1 MLTTKRSQRT
11 LASAMEVRG
20 VGFFH
25 GSDVT
30 LRFNPAE
37 PDTGVVFVRSDLP
50 DRPTVPAR
58 IGHVVPS
65 LRRTTIQRGSA
76 QVDMIEHVM
85 AALAGSRIDNCLIE
99 VDAPECPGCDGSSR
113 LFVEAFE
120 QAGAIEQDRP
130 RQALAIERSF
140 TVREG
145 NATLAAHPGSGDS
158 LTLSYHLDYGP
169 DSAIGL
175 QSYLIDLT
183 PPTFRRELAGSRT
196 FLLETEAH
204 ALRAAGIGT
213 RATPA
218 DVLIFGRDGVVGN
231 TLRFADECA
240 RHKVLDMVGDLSLLG
255 MDLHGFVV
263 AHRSGH
269 HTNASLVRRLLQGLE
284 KEKEHSSRAP
294 AIPLREDGTI
304 DVRGILDIL
313 PHRYPLLLIDRVLEI
328 QAGKAIVA
336 IKNVS
341 ANEPVFQ
348 GHWPGRPIMPGV
360 LIIEAMAQAGG
371 VLVAA
376 TMDRSG
382 RVAMLASVDGVKLR
396 RPVVPGDQLRL
407 EISAERIK
415 QNSASVF
422 GIAKVGDA
430 VAAEAKIRFVLVDAH
445 LAA

>member
-1 MLTTKRSQRT
+1 MIITKRLQRT
-11 LASAMEVRG
+11 LASATVVRG

-50 DRPTVPAR
+50 DQPAVPAR
-58 IGHVVPS
+58 IHHVVPS
-65 LRRTTIQRGSA
+65 LRRTTIQRGPA
-76 QVDMIEHVM
+76 LVEMIEHVM
-85 AALAGSRIDNCLIE
+85 AALAGTRIDNCLVE

-113 LFVEAFE
+113 VFIEALE
-120 QAGAIEQDRP
+120 KAGIVEQDRP

-145 NATLAAHPGSGDS
+145 NATLAAHPGAGES

-169 DSAIGL
+169 DSAIPS
-175 QSYLIDLT
+175 QSFLIDLT
-183 PPTFRRELAGSRT
+183 PPTFRRELASSRT
-196 FLLETEAH
+196 FLLESEVQM
-204 ALRAAGIGT
+204 LRAAGIGN

-218 DVLIFGRDGVVGN
+218 DVLIFGRDGVMGN
-231 TLRFADECA
+231 TLRFNDECA

-269 HTNASLVRRLLQGLE
+269 HTNAALVRRLLQGLE
-284 KEKEHSSRAP
+284 KDKVHSSRVP
-294 AIPLREDGTI
+294 SIPVREDGTI
-304 DVRGILDIL
+304 DIRGILDIL
-313 PHRYPLLLIDRVLEI
+313 PHRYPLLLVDRVLEI
-328 QAGKAIVA
+328 QAGKSIVA

-341 ANEPVFQ
+341 ANEPFFQ

-371 VLVAA
+371 ILVAA
-376 TMDRSG
+376 TMERSG
-382 RVAMLASVDGVKLR
+382 RVAMLASVDKVKLR

-407 EISAERIK
+407 EVTAERIK

-430 VAAEAKIRFVLVDAH
+430 VAAEAKIRFIIVDAH

>member
-11 LASAMEVRG
+11 LASATEVRG

-58 IGHVVPS
+58 IGHVVPA

-76 QVDMIEHVM
+76 QIEMIEHVM

-113 LFVEAFE
+113 VFVEAFE

-169 DSAIGL
+169 DSAIGP

-183 PPTFRRELAGSRT
+183 PPAFRRELAGSRT
-196 FLLETEAH
+196 FLLESEVQ

-231 TLRFADECA
+231 KLRFADECA

-269 HTNASLVRRLLQGLE
+269 AAPGRRHNRYPGYPRYSPPPLSALA
-284 KEKEHSSRAP
+284 HRPRARDSSRQDDRGDQECERQRAVLPGALAGTADHAGRPHHRGDGPGRGRPGRGDHGPFRAGGDARIGGRGQAAP
-294 AIPLREDGTI
+294 AGGSR
-304 DVRGILDIL
+304 R
-313 PHRYPLLLIDRVLEI
+313 
-328 QAGKAIVA
+328 
-336 IKNVS
+336 S
-341 ANEPVFQ
+341 AP
-348 GHWPGRPIMPGV
+348 
-360 LIIEAMAQAGG
+360 
-371 VLVAA
+371 
-376 TMDRSG
+376 
-382 RVAMLASVDGVKLR
+382 
-396 RPVVPGDQLRL
+396 PGDQRGTTQAKLGLRL
-407 EISAERIK
+407 RHCQGGRRRGRRGQDPVRPRRRSSRRVR
-415 QNSASVF
+415 SSWP
-422 GIAKVGDA
+422 
-430 VAAEAKIRFVLVDAH
+430 R
-445 LAA
+445 